1 MGGSND
7 ASFGRHAT
15 PDAPVPMVDR
25 FRELAELEAALA
37 DARTRHGRVML
48 LSGEPGIGK
57 TRLAEVAAEVGAAKH
72 MLALWGRS
80 WETAGA
86 PAYWPWTQLLRTLI
100 STRDTARL
108 ELEVGSGARWLAQ
121 VLPELCDLLPGTVA
135 SSQASEKARFAI
147 FDAVASFLR
156 RAAASDPLVIVLD
169 DLHAADPASLLLLE
183 FVARGIAD
191 SRILLLGTYQ
201 EAAARRRPEV
211 EKLIGLLSRQTPT
224 ISLGGF
230 EEEDLALLVEYRTG
244 GRWSPELVKALHRA
258 TEGNAFFTNELIG
271 LLAAEGEIKPTIDAR
286 GEHHFPLPDTVR
298 ETVRRRFEPLDAGTI
313 AALEAAAVI
322 GREFRTSTVERVT
335 GEPAL
340 DHIDAAASAGLV
352 RPVQG
357 TIDRHRF
364 THNLIRETLYAELAA
379 SRRVDLHRAVG
390 EALEAVYGEDPEHY
404 AERAHHFAEAASA
417 GYADKA
423 LEYAKKGA
431 REAVRLYAYEQ
442 AAELYQLAL
451 DAAQLLEPDPERKA
465 ELMLAMGTARR
476 GADQLGATET
486 LLAAAEAARGLD
498 DPRLFAEAALAVRA
512 FLRGAGVVSDQPSAV
527 LTEAL
532 ERLEGGDPALRA
544 RVMAR
549 LATCQYY
556 WPGSDSRRN
565 TLVEE
570 AVNLARGLDDPATL
584 AHVLSNGQFATGSAD
599 TIERDLEWLN
609 ELLELARQIRD
620 PDVELAARNRQID
633 ALIEVDDVPAAGAAV
648 REMERSIT
656 ESSDPRTYGY
666 LCVQRAR
673 LEIIAGRFEAAER
686 LNAEASGEGL
696 RLRDSLL
703 IGLARDQI
711 SALRWWQGRFEEVEA
726 RVRELATQHV
736 FLTWPTA
743 LALLHYDNG
752 NLAEAQ
758 RHLEQ
763 VTIEELS
770 DMRRYNDWLL
780 EMALLAELCF
790 RLRDGPRARSIYEQ
804 LAPYAGYNVISRQ
817 AAFLGPVS
825 HYLALLAAT
834 QDDVELALE
843 HLGQARDAAARLGS
857 PVVLMR
863 AELAEAD
870 VLSRRDQP
878 QDRDRSV
885 ELLADVARIGEELG
899 LERVVKQVR
908 ERLDGLGGAPPAAP
922 AVLADGDVAASL
934 CREGDVWA
942 FGFEGRSVRV
952 RDGRGVRHLA
962 VLLANPGV
970 EVHALELAS
979 PQGSVESGAAGRGD
993 ASLRVSADD
1002 AGPALDAEAKEAYRR
1017 RVEELRDEIE
1027 EAESFNDPE
1036 RAAHAREEMEF
1047 LAGELTAAVGLGGR
1061 DRKTASSAERARV
1074 SVTKA
1079 IRALIK
1085 RIGDHDAALGRE
1097 LEATVRTGTFCA
1109 YEPDPRRPTDWRI
1122 DAG

>member
-1 MGGSND
+1 LGGSND

-211 EKLIGLLSRQTPT
+211 EKLIGLLSRETPT

-244 GRWSPELVKALHRA
+244 GRWSPQLVKALHRA

-271 LLAAEGEIKPTIDAR
+271 LLAVEGEIKPTIDAR
-286 GEHHFPLPDTVR
+286 GEQHFPLPDTVR
-298 ETVRRRFEPLDAGTI
+298 ETVRRRFEPLEAGTI
-313 AALEAAAVI
+313 EALEAAAVI

-364 THNLIRETLYAELAA
+364 THNLIRETLYAELAT
-379 SRRVDLHRAVG
+379 SRRVDVHRAVG
-390 EALEAVYGEDPEHY
+390 EALEATYGEDPEHY

-423 LEYAKKGA
+423 VEYATKGA
-431 REAVRLYAYEQ
+431 REAMRLHAYEQ
-442 AAELYQLAL
+442 AAGLYQLAL
-451 DAAQLLEPDPERKA
+451 DAAELLERDPERRA
-465 ELMLAMGTARR
+465 ELMLAMGKARR

-486 LLAAAEAARGLD
+486 LLAAAEAARALD
-498 DPRLFAEAALAVRA
+498 DPRLFAEAALALRA
-512 FLRGAGVVSDQPSAV
+512 FSREAGFISEQPSAV
-527 LTEAL
+527 LSEAL

-556 WPGSDSRRN
+556 WPDSESRR
-565 TLVEE
+565 TELVGE
-570 AVNLARGLDDPATL
+570 AVA
-584 AHVLSNGQFATGSAD
+584 
-599 TIERDLEWLN
+599 
-609 ELLELARQIRD
+609 
-620 PDVELAARNRQID
+620 
-633 ALIEVDDVPAAGAAV
+633 
-648 REMERSIT
+648 
-656 ESSDPRTYGY
+656 
-666 LCVQRAR
+666 
-673 LEIIAGRFEAAER
+673 
-686 LNAEASGEGL
+686 
-696 RLRDSLL
+696 
-703 IGLARDQI
+703 LARDQI
-711 SALRWWQGRFEEVEA
+711 SSLRWVQGRFDKVEGA
-726 RVRELATQHV
+726 VRELASHHV
-736 FLTWPTA
+736 FLTWPAA
-743 LALLHYDNG
+743 LALLQYEKGDRGEARRFLEH
-752 NLAEAQ
+752 LTAEDL
-758 RHLEQ
+758 RDLPH
-763 VTIEELS
+763 
-770 DMRRYNDWLL
+770 YNDWLL
-780 EMALLAELCF
+780 SMGLLAELCV
-790 RLRDGPRARSIYEQ
+790 RLRDEPRARIVYEQ
-804 LAPYAGYNVISRQ
+804 LAPYAGYNVITRQ
-817 AAFLGPVS
+817 ATFLGPVS
-825 HYLALLAAT
+825 HYLALLATA
-834 QDDVELALE
+834 QDDVDLALE
-843 HLGQARDAAARLGS
+843 HLEQARDAAARLDS
-857 PVVLMR
+857 PMVLMR
-863 AELAEAD
+863 AKLAEAD
-870 VLSRRDQP
+870 ILSKRDQP
-878 QDRDRSV
+878 EDRDGTV
-885 ELLADVARIGEELG
+885 ELLADVVRIAEELG
-899 LERVVKQVR
+899 LERIVEEAR
-908 ERLDGLGGAPPAAP
+908 ERLDALGGAPPAAP
-922 AVLADGDVAASL
+922 AVVADGDVAASL

-979 PQGSVESGAAGRGD
+979 PQGSVESGSASRGD
-993 ASLRVSADD
+993 ASLQVPADD
-1002 AGPALDAEAKEAYRR
+1002 AGPALDAEAKQAYRR

-1085 RIGDHDAALGRE
+1085 RVGDHDAALGRE

-1109 YEPDPRRPTDWRI
+1109 FEPDPRRPTDWRVET
-1122 DAG
+1122 G